1 MRRGLLARLSFAAA
15 IVAVAAWSLAP
26 FLWQLITS
34 LKSPA
39 EVLAI
44 PPTYWPAHPSVSSYA
59 RIFTTRPFATYIVNS
74 LIVALGTTVLC
85 TALGALAAYA
95 FARLKL
101 PGGKWALNAILLVAL
116 FPPTLLVVPLK
127 QLIQSAGLLNNLL
140 SLILSYTALNLP
152 FAIWV
157 LMTFF
162 KQVPMDI
169 EEAAQV
175 DGFTRWGMLW
185 KIVFPLSAPAV
196 ATTAILIF
204 IFSWNEFLLA
214 LTFISRDSVRTVPVG
229 IALLSGV
236 TVYEV
241 PWDQISAAVVVTTL
255 PVVLMVLAFQKRI
268 IEGLTAGAV
277 KG

>member
-1 MRRGLLARLSFAAA
+1 MSARKAGLYAG
-15 IVAVAAWSLAP
+15 VALMTAWSLAP
-26 FLWQLITS
+26 FLWQVLTS
-34 LKSPA
+34 IKPPEEVVVSPP
-39 EVLAI
+39 V
-44 PPTYWPAHPSVSSYA
+44 YWPSRPTLASYVK
-59 RIFTTRPFATYIVNS
+59 IFTTRPFGTYMANS
-74 LIVALGTTVLC
+74 LIVAFGTTVLC
-85 TALGALAAYA
+85 SLLGALAAYA

-101 PGGKWALNAILLVAL
+101 KGGKAALNAVMLVAL
-116 FPPTLLVVPLK
+116 FPAPLLVVPLK
-127 QLIQSAGLLNNLL
+127 SLIQSAGLLNNPLA
-140 SLILSYTALNLP
+140 LILSYSALNLP

-162 KQVPMDI
+162 RQIPYDI

-175 DGFTRWGMLW
+175 DGMSQWAILW
-185 KIVFPLSAPAV
+185 RIVFPLSAPAI

-204 IFSWNEFLLA
+204 IFSWNEFVLA
-214 LTFISRDSVRTVPVG
+214 LSFMSRDAARTVPVG

-241 PWDQISAAVVVTTL
+241 PWDQISAAVVMTTL
-255 PVVLMVLAFQKRI
+255 PVVAMVLAFQRRI